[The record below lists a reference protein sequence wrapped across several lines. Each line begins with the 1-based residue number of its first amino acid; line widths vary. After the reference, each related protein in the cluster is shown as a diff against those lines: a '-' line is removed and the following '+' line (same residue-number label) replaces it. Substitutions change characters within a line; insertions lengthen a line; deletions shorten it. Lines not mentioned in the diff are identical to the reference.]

1 MITIPYSDSKG
12 RSFGGQYYFDNIF
25 VKGGH
30 IFVGPSYAQWVE
42 QHGGKVVLRFLE
54 PERRIKIWMLE
65 FEDEQDAIVFKLKYV

>member
-12 RSFGGQYYFDNIF
+12 RTLGGQYYSDHIF
-25 VKGGH
+25 AMGGH
-30 IFVGPSYAQWVE
+30 SGPSYAQWVE

-54 PERRIKIWMLE
+54 PERRIKIWMIE